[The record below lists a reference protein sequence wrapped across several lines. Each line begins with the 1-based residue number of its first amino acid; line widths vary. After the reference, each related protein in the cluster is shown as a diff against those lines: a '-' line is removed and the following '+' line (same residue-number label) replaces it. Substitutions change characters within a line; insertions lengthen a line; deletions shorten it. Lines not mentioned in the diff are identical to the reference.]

1 LKKISKFLWGSIFLF
16 FIFPI
21 GLFYLFIIP
30 ELVVEDVTVGFSL
43 IKSLDILHGLA
54 ILTRP
59 IWVTIIL
66 GFSVAL
72 LVYAKDLGNMIVRW
86 FSDR

>member
-1 LKKISKFLWGSIFLF
+1 
-16 FIFPI
+16 
-21 GLFYLFIIP
+21 LFIIP

-59 IWVTIIL
+59 IWITIIL
-66 GFSVAL
+66 GFNVAL